1 MIGCSTR
8 ETTEGLA
15 GNAGVSGGL
24 SEISAALACE
34 EGSAVS
40 PAQAEAQPPP
50 SPQGAPPPGVAACLS
65 APKPGQ
71 GGTLTPI
78 LQGRHE
84 G

>member
-50 SPQGAPPPGVAACLS
+50 SPQGAPPPGWLPASQPPSLD
-65 APKPGQ
+65 K
-71 GGTLTPI
+71 GGP
-78 LQGRHE
+78 
-84 G
+84 

>member
-50 SPQGAPPPGVAACLS
+50 SPQGAPPRGGCLPLS
-65 APKPGQ
+65 PQAWTRWDPNTHITGSS
-71 GGTLTPI
+71 
-78 LQGRHE
+78 
-84 G
+84 